1 MKILEEI
8 LEKLKKEKLH
18 MTLIDPDS
26 KDPEKCAD
34 IAYEAERA
42 GTDYIMVGGSTGID
56 EELMDTTVKKMRS
69 RIKKK
74 IIIFP
79 GSSRMIS
86 RSADAIFYMTLLN
99 SKNPEYIVG
108 HQVSAAKFLMEAG
121 IETIPMAY
129 IIFSPGMTAGRVG
142 EAKLVDRA
150 DSEKALSYAAAAKL
164 FGFPLIYFESGS
176 GSSTYVSE
184 ETISYVKAK
193 VKIPLI
199 VGGGIRNS
207 TSATRLAA
215 AGADIIVTG
224 SIAEQS
230 NDIYRDLSDII
241 GGIKRIKP
249 NIDYINS

>member
-8 LEKLKKEKLH
+8 TEKLQNEKLH

-26 KDPEKCAD
+26 RHPDRCAE

-56 EELMDTTVKKMRS
+56 SGLMDRTVKKIRERTS
-69 RIKKK
+69 RK

-79 GSSRMIS
+79 GSAKMIS

-99 SKNPEYIVG
+99 SRNPEYIVG
-108 HQVSAAKFLMEAG
+108 HQVSAARFLLETGM
-121 IETIPMAY
+121 ETIPMAY
-129 IIFSPGMTAGRVG
+129 IIFSPGMTAGKVG
-142 EAKLVDRA
+142 DA
-150 DSEKALSYAAAAKL
+150 DLIGREDGERALSYTAAAKL

-184 ETISYVKAK
+184 STISYVKSK

-207 TSATRLAA
+207 ESAAKIA
-215 AGADIIVTG
+215 MAGADIIVTG

-230 NDIYRDLSDII
+230 NDIFRDLSSIVNS
-241 GGIKRIKP
+241 IKSVKISR
-249 NIDYINS
+249 NAL